1 MWYSIILLHSV
12 HVSMQVTF
20 DENPAGPV
28 SISPSAIVKIKTIEG
43 DDYEMSNLVNRMLKF
58 ISYKLKFWS
67 HKGVDYFKDYREY
80 KEHAVSPEIAIKSK
94 LPIQVKRNYIN
105 SIEDPKDKAKYLEI
119 LLKKDRSVSKNTPN
133 DSIQQQISKYQEKE
147 ISRPAC
153 RNKGNHL
160 TKLVGNVDRLRA
172 PLPTRK
178 YGKLHIK
185 DRIP

>member
-1 MWYSIILLHSV
+1 
-12 HVSMQVTF
+12 MQVTF

-94 LPIQVKRNYIN
+94 LPILVKRNYIN
-105 SIEDPKDKAKYLEI
+105 SIDRFTIWLAHVAKVHLRMI
-119 LLKKDRSVSKNTPN
+119 L
-133 DSIQQQISKYQEKE
+133 
-147 ISRPAC
+147 SRC
-153 RNKGNHL
+153 VK
-160 TKLVGNVDRLRA
+160 
-172 PLPTRK
+172 
-178 YGKLHIK
+178 
-185 DRIP
+185 RI